1 MKVLLIN
8 GSPREN
14 GSTAT
19 ALKEIEKVLQQ
30 EGVETELLQVGKE
43 PIKSCT
49 ECMACLKTGGL
60 CAFDG
65 DIVNEIIKRVD
76 TTDGFIFGSPV
87 FYASPTGSILS
98 VLDRVFYAAGN
109 KFAGKPGAAVT
120 AARRAGTTAALDVLQ
135 KYFPINGMPIVPT
148 QYWPMVFGRRPGDAE
163 HDLEGM
169 QTMRVLGRNMAWMI
183 KCFDIGKENGV
194 PFPALEEQREW
205 THFIR

>member
-8 GSPREN
+8 GSSREN

-19 ALKEIEKVLQQ
+19 ALNEIESVLKE
-30 EGVETELLQVGKE
+30 EGIETEILQIGNKPVRG
-43 PIKSCT
+43 CV
-49 ECMACLKTGGL
+49 ECMGCLKLEGR

-65 DIVNEIIKRVD
+65 DMVNEILEKAD
-76 TTDGFIFGSPV
+76 DTDGFIFGSPV
-87 FYASPTGSILS
+87 FYASPNGSILS
-98 VLDRVFYAAGN
+98 ILDRVFFAGGH

-148 QYWPMVFGRRPGDAE
+148 QYWPMIFGRKPGEASQ
-163 HDLEGM
+163 DLEGL
-169 QTMRVLGRNMAWMI
+169 QTMRVLGRNMAWML
-183 KCFDIGKENGV
+183 KCIELGKENGV
-194 PFPALEEQREW
+194 SYPAPKEKRVM